1 MAFDGLWRVR
11 SGTLAVG
18 VGVAATSVIL
28 AGCGA
33 SSDNGE
39 AKKTGPQVA
48 SDAADAMKAAGAF
61 HIAGTANE
69 GGKPMSVDLQ
79 IQNNDLSGKLTLD
92 GASFNLIVVNGKAY
106 IKGDTK
112 FWTAS
117 GVPAQ
122 SAALISN
129 RWVLAPSST
138 SADFSQLTA
147 DGFAKEFKNPSDSAI
162 QTTVR
167 KAKVDGKNVVVVTQ
181 KDGSELD
188 VAAKGKPYPVRISN
202 KGESG
207 ALTFSGWGQT
217 QPINTPPSPLDLN
230 NISS

>member
-11 SGTLAVG
+11 RGTLAVG

-28 AGCGA
+28 AGCGG

-61 HIAGTANE
+61 HIAGTMTQS
-69 GGKPMSVDLQ
+69 GKPTSVDLQ
-79 IQNNDLSGKLTLD
+79 IQNNNVSGKMTLD
-92 GASFNLIVVNGKAY
+92 GASFNLVIVNGKAY

-122 SAALISN
+122 SAALLN
-129 RWVLAPSST
+129 GRWVSAPSST
-138 SADFSQLTA
+138 SSDFSELTA
-147 DGFAKEFKNPSDSAI
+147 DGFAKELKNPSDGAI
-162 QTTVR
+162 NTQVH
-167 KAKVDGKNVVVVTQ
+167 KAQVNGKDVVVVTQ

-188 VAAKGKPYPVRISN
+188 VAAKGKPYPLRISN

-217 QPINTPPSPLDLN
+217 QPITTPPSPLDLN
-230 NISS
+230 NNA